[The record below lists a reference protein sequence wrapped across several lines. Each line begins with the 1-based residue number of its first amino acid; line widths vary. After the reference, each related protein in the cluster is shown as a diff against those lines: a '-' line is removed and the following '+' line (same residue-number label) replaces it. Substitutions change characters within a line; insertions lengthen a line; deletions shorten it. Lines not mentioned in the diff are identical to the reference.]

1 MGNKLIAAGIL
12 FAIYKWAPNQAVKAM
27 ALGVA
32 GVMAANYVPYV
43 NGKDV
48 AATIASVKVEAA

>member
-1 MGNKLIAAGIL
+1 MQGNLIKAAIL
-12 FAIYKWAPNQAVKAM
+12 FAAYKWAPSSAVKAM

-32 GVMAANYVPYV
+32 GVLVANHIPYL

-48 AATIASVKVEAA
+48 KGQAV

>member
-1 MGNKLIAAGIL
+1 MGNKLIGAAVI
-12 FAIYKWAPNQAVKAM
+12 FAIYKFAPNQAVKAM

-32 GVMAANYVPYV
+32 GVMLGAYVPYV

-48 AATIASVKVEAA
+48 ATTLNEIKGA